1 MFGQADEEEVL
12 GLSEGEDEEEE
23 ESEEEEEEFKLPPAL
38 QRQFL
43 ASDDE
48 EPSEKHQTGTTHFCI
63 LLFVFIVK
71 SLETF
76 ILEMSD
82 KAWGRK
88 KKTFYAVEG
97 IVLQK

>member
-1 MFGQADEEEVL
+1 MSEEE
-12 GLSEGEDEEEE
+12 EDEEE
-23 ESEEEEEEFKLPPAL
+23 SEEEEEFKLPPAL

-48 EPSEKHQTGTTHFCI
+48 EPSEKHQTGI
-63 LLFVFIVK
+63 YDALLIVK
-71 SLETF
+71 TLETF
-76 ILEMSD
+76 FLEMSD

>member
-1 MFGQADEEEVL
+1 ML
-12 GLSEGEDEEEE
+12 GLSEGEDEEESE
-23 ESEEEEEEFKLPPAL
+23 EEEEEEEFKLPPAL
-38 QRQFL
+38 QRQIL

-48 EPSEKHQTGTTHFCI
+48 EPSEKGATHFCI

-71 SLETF
+71 TLETF
-76 ILEMSD
+76 ILEVSD

-97 IVLQK
+97 IVFCKSR